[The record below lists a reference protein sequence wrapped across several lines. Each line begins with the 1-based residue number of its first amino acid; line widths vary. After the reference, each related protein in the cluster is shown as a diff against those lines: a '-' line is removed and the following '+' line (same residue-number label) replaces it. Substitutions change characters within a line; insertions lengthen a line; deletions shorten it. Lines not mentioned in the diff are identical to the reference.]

1 VEHLK
6 TLNQRNADV
15 ERDVLRMQAKQ
26 KIEDDIKLLK
36 AQIPLV
42 KYSESKAELNRL
54 AELYNVEK
62 EKVRKAKAEVAPIRD
77 ELRYFCS

>member
-1 VEHLK
+1 MEHLK

-54 AELYNVEK
+54 VDQYNIEK
-62 EKVRKAKAEVAPIRD
+62 EQVRKAKAEVAPIRD
-77 ELRYFCS
+77 ELR